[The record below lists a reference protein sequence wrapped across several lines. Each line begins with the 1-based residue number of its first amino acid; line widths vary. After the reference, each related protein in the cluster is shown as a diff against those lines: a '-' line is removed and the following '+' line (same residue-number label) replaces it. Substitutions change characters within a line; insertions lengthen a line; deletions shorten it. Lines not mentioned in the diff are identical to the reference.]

1 MFHAN
6 WKLTLFTILLLPL
19 LIYLGLWQLE
29 REQEKRET
37 QINYDLR
44 ALQAPLALHQ
54 INWQATEDIAWR
66 RVTATGHYDSSRQF
80 LLDNRI
86 NQSRVGYELI
96 TPFQTDSGL
105 LLVNR
110 GWIAQGADRQT
121 LPEVRV
127 SEEQVAIQGTIYVPT
142 GDIMVLGEEEPAGQ
156 SPWPRVIQSLD
167 IEQMSAILGEA
178 TLPYTVR
185 LEPGAPGLEQINW
198 QPVTLSPETH
208 RAYAVQWFFMAVV
221 LVILF
226 LLFSFRR
233 SEIQHERSDPQ

>member
-1 MFHAN
+1 M
-6 WKLTLFTILLLPL
+6 
-19 LIYLGLWQLE
+19 
-29 REQEKRET
+29 
-37 QINYDLR
+37 
-44 ALQAPLALHQ
+44 
-54 INWQATEDIAWR
+54 
-66 RVTATGHYDSSRQF
+66 
-80 LLDNRI
+80 
-86 NQSRVGYELI
+86 
-96 TPFQTDSGL
+96 
-105 LLVNR
+105 
-110 GWIAQGADRQT
+110 
-121 LPEVRV
+121 
-127 SEEQVAIQGTIYVPT
+127 
-142 GDIMVLGEEEPAGQ
+142 
-156 SPWPRVIQSLD
+156 IQSLD

>member
-1 MFHAN
+1 MFHFN
-6 WKLTLFTILLLPL
+6 WKLTLFTVLLLPL
-19 LIYLGLWQLE
+19 LVYLGLWQLA

-37 QINYDLR
+37 QVSYDMR
-44 ALQAPLALHQ
+44 ATQPPVALAQ
-54 INWQATEDIAWR
+54 IDWQAVDDIAWR
-66 RVTATGHYDSSRQF
+66 RVEGVGRYDSSRQF

-96 TPFQTDSGL
+96 TPFQTDNGL

-110 GWIAQGADRQT
+110 GWIAQGPDRQT
-121 LPEVRV
+121 LPDV
-127 SEEQVAIQGTIYVPT
+127 SVTEEEIAIQGTIYVPS

-156 SPWPRVIQSLD
+156 DPWPRVIQSLD
-167 IEQMSAILGEA
+167 NAQISALLGEPV
-178 TLPYTVR
+178 LPYSVR
-185 LEPGAPGLEQINW
+185 LDPGAPGLRQINW

-221 LVILF
+221 LVILY

-233 SEIQHERSDPQ
+233 PEM